1 MPVALCGSVPPP
13 RMFAVL
19 DRVSGSA
26 RGLFE
31 FRIDRC
37 DCLLSAS
44 VQDALDEG
52 QECVFGQDTLGV
64 REHLGWSWR
73 DTCAVGPPALRFYA
87 IIHRT
92 TDNVFRA
99 DLSSPST
106 TPWHTYIGSP
116 WSREIIPNRKTRI
129 MVEGRKREA
138 KGARGRQEGRGW
150 LPQNA
155 PHSHISNA
163 T

>member
-1 MPVALCGSVPPP
+1 MPVALCGSLPPP
-13 RMFAVL
+13 RMFSVL

-73 DTCAVGPPALRFYA
+73 DTCGVGPPALLFYA
-87 IIHRT
+87 IIIGQPTMFFGPICRP
-92 TDNVFRA
+92 RRQI
-99 DLSSPST
+99 
-106 TPWHTYIGSP
+106 PWHTYIVAP
-116 WSREIIPNRKTRI
+116 WSRETMRTRKTTI
-129 MVEGRKREA
+129 VVEGREREA

-150 LPQNA
+150 LAQNA